1 MASIVDDIRQTFRRG
16 DINVRLIGINVA
28 VFLLMAVLEIAL
40 TLFNRSF
47 HSVLNPFELPA
58 SVSTLLH
65 QPWSIVTYMFMHASL
80 MHILLN
86 MLWLLWIGRIFLDFF
101 SSKHLRGLYV
111 LGGMLGGAL
120 YVVTYNIFPYFSDK
134 IQYSYMLGASASV
147 LAIVTAAAY
156 RSPNY
161 PIQMLLLGTFRL
173 KYIAI
178 GAVVL
183 DLLMVT
189 TDNAGGHIAH
199 IGGAASGLLFVWLL
213 DRGIDLT
220 AWINRT
226 IDTVD
231 LILDRM
237 RRHRNR
243 KRPKMKVS
251 FGSRGATASN
261 GKASAE
267 AVAKK
272 RQDRINRILDKIRQS
287 GYQSLT
293 EEEKKELFNADKN

>member
-16 DINVRLIGINVA
+16 DINVRLIGINAA
-28 VFLLMAVLEIAL
+28 VFLLMAVLETAL
-40 TLFNRSF
+40 TLFNRSSY
-47 HSVLNPFELPA
+47 SVLNLFELPA
-58 SVSTLLH
+58 SVGTLLH
-65 QPWSIVTYMFMHASL
+65 QPWSIVTYMFMHANL

-86 MLWLLWIGRIFLDFF
+86 MLWLFWIGHIFLDFF

-111 LGGMLGGAL
+111 LGGMFGGAL

-134 IQYSYMLGASASV
+134 IRYSYMLGASASV

-161 PIQMLLLGTFRL
+161 PIQMLLLGTLRL

-213 DRGIDLT
+213 DRGTDLT
-220 AWINRT
+220 AWINRI
-226 IDTVD
+226 IDAVD
-231 LILDRM
+231 LIFDSI
-237 RRHRNR
+237 RRSRHR

-251 FGSRGATASN
+251 FGSRGATAGN

-267 AVAKK
+267 TVAKS
-272 RQDRINRILDKIRQS
+272 RQDRIDRILDKIRQS

-293 EEEKKELFNADKN
+293 EEEKKELFNADKG

>member
-1 MASIVDDIRQTFRRG
+1 MVSIVDDIRQTFRRG

-28 VFLLMAVLEIAL
+28 VFLLMAVLGIAL
-40 TLFNRSF
+40 TLFNRSPY
-47 HSVLNPFELPA
+47 SVLNLFELPA
-58 SVSTLLH
+58 SVNTLLH

-86 MLWLLWIGRIFLDFF
+86 MLWLFWIGHIFLDFF
-101 SSKHLRGLYV
+101 SSKHLRGLYI

-199 IGGAASGLLFVWLL
+199 IGGAASGLLFAWLL

-226 IDTVD
+226 IDAVD
-231 LILDRM
+231 LIFDRM
-237 RRHRNR
+237 ERSRRS

-251 FGSRGATASN
+251 FGSRSDGRT
-261 GKASAE
+261 SAE
-267 AVAKK
+267 TVANKH
-272 RQDRINRILDKIRQS
+272 QDRIDRILDKIRQS

-293 EEEKKELFNADKN
+293 EEEKKELFNADKS

>member
-16 DINVRLIGINVA
+16 DINVKLIGINIA
-28 VFLLMAVLEIAL
+28 VLLLMSVLEIAL
-40 TLFNRSF
+40 TLFNRSPYSLF
-47 HSVLNPFELPA
+47 NPFELPA
-58 SVSTLLH
+58 SVDTLLR

-86 MLWLLWIGRIFLDFF
+86 MLWLFWIGHIFLDFF
-101 SSKHLRGLYV
+101 SSKHLRGLYI

-120 YVVTYNIFPYFSDK
+120 YIITYNIFPYFSDK
-134 IQYSYMLGASASV
+134 IEYSYMLGASASV

-173 KYIAI
+173 KYVAI
-178 GAVVL
+178 GAVAL

-199 IGGAASGLLFVWLL
+199 IGGAASGLLFAWLL
-213 DRGIDLT
+213 DRGTDLT
-220 AWINRT
+220 AWINAI
-226 IDTVD
+226 IDAV
-231 LILDRM
+231 DRM
-237 RRHRNR
+237 LDFTRRSHRN

-251 FGSRGATASN
+251 FGGGKATASDS
-261 GKASAE
+261 KTSTE
-267 AVAKK
+267 TEAKK
-272 RQDRINRILDKIRQS
+272 RQDRIDHILDKIRQS

-293 EEEKKELFNADKN
+293 EEEKKELFNANKN

>member
-1 MASIVDDIRQTFRRG
+1 MVSIVDDIRQTFRRG

-28 VFLLMAVLEIAL
+28 VFLLMTVLEIAL

-47 HSVLNPFELPA
+47 YSVLNPFELPA

-86 MLWLLWIGRIFLDFF
+86 MLWLLWIGHIFLDFF

-111 LGGMLGGAL
+111 LGGILGGAL

-156 RSPNY
+156 HSPNY

-226 IDTVD
+226 IDAVD

-237 RRHRNR
+237 RRHRHR

-261 GKASAE
+261 SKTSAE